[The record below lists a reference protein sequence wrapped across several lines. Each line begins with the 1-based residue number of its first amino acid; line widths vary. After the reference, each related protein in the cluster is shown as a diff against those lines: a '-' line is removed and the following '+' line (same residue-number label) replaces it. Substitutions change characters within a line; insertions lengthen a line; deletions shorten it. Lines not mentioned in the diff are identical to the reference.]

1 MPSNAD
7 EEFANT
13 FMGDGGARGTSF
25 SPRKWSQRCL
35 VLDLDGMHT
44 GLAVDL
50 NNEGVVRI
58 GHIDLNLSKR
68 NVDGDADIHVSELG
82 LGRKNT
88 VRPLSRLRMLGSWKQ
103 LTCDVGSKQ
112 HSLSTLNCR

>member
-1 MPSNAD
+1 
-7 EEFANT
+7 
-13 FMGDGGARGTSF
+13 
-25 SPRKWSQRCL
+25 
-35 VLDLDGMHT
+35 MHT

-82 LGRKNT
+82 LGRKEHCAAPEQIAD
-88 VRPLSRLRMLGSWKQ
+88 VRLMEAVDLW
-103 LTCDVGSKQ
+103 CGSKQ